1 MSNIIITAF
10 EPFNQ
15 RNTNT
20 SLEVLDNIKSKN
32 ISKKTLP
39 VSWSRALEDVKN
51 ILDLGPNLLVLC
63 GEAAGRKKITI
74 EKIAI
79 NYMDASIADND
90 GVINRNKKIFEGLDG
105 YFSNVDIFDIINKVN
120 KDEEKVLMSLSAG
133 SYICNATYYQAL
145 SKVYGNTLSTKVIF
159 IHIPVSENEE
169 DIKEKFPRIIE
180 KIIEEISKK
189 YGFSGI

>member
-133 SYICNATYYQAL
+133 SHICNATYYQAL